1 MIAWGTGIN
10 AAEALRWVKEI
21 LGRNSKQHT
30 RLAALLEG
38 TPPPEAE
45 QGRSAPTAFAYT
57 TACADATQ
65 KHTVRVLG

>member
-1 MIAWGTGIN
+1 LTSSPALVDSIDIAY
-10 AAEALRWVKEI
+10 RDQ
-21 LGRNSKQHT
+21 R
-30 RLAALLEG
+30 